1 MSDWIEILLGCIGL
15 IWLCVWA
22 NKPYKMSDSEIEEWN
37 RNAAIE
43 GSPLRI
49 ETKREEQERL
59 RRQKEEEE
67 EKRRKEL
74 RNQEELRV
82 KELNERI
89 DKIKNSREYIDQ
101 TLREKRINEM
111 RARVQELSNQLIYS
125 RSEYLEE
132 ELKKAVEKL
141 ETLEKAEKTFTKI
154 ILPTY

>member
-1 MSDWIEILLGCIGL
+1 
-15 IWLCVWA
+15 
-22 NKPYKMSDSEIEEWN
+22 MSDSEIEEWN

-43 GSPLRI
+43 GSPFRI

-74 RNQEELRV
+74 RNQEELRA

-132 ELKKAVEKL
+132 ELKKQLKS
-141 ETLEKAEKTFTKI
+141 
-154 ILPTY
+154 